1 MGSSR
6 RWCRLSLLDDQGVV
20 VAAGELAADTKPD
33 LGAVDLIARISL
45 MARRTGTTV
54 KLEDVCPELVELLDL
69 AGLPVQV
76 ERQAERRKQPLRIE
90 EVEEETH

>member
-1 MGSSR
+1 MGGSR

-20 VAAGELAADTKPD
+20 VAAGELTGDTKPD
-33 LGAVDLIARISL
+33 LGAVDLIARLSL

-54 KLEDVCPELVELLDL
+54 RLDDVCPELVELLNL

-76 ERQAERRKQPLRIE
+76 ERQAERSKQPLRVE
-90 EVEEETH
+90 EVEKETH